1 MKILIA
7 SLYLPYPD
15 MPHGG
20 GQDLF
25 GLIEALGERHTISVI
40 SFADQAQAAH
50 AESLRSYVADLQLVM
65 PSATLGQKL
74 DSAFNALRRGAW
86 QNWGQRADR
95 EMRHAIAD
103 RARREQADVLL
114 CVWTQMGRYL
124 DAALPDT
131 LRVLDEVDVRFLV
144 EQAAAAGH
152 WWRSIRAA
160 LRRRQ
165 ELAYCH
171 STDLVLTR
179 SARDLAVL
187 QRQCPDPVGL
197 VLPPVA
203 HASAFADI
211 RPDESEPCR
220 VLFVGAMDRARNQ
233 TAVRWLVNEI
243 WPRVHATQPEAA
255 LRIVGAN
262 PPPNIR
268 ALAKM
273 PGVQVTGWVSDLRSE
288 YARARVIVAPMRSEA
303 GALNK
308 VMDGLAAGR
317 PIVATTLANVGIGAP
332 PETIHLADDADAFAH
347 AVVQLLEQ
355 KDEWR
360 YAARAGRQFALATF
374 DWPTAVRR
382 FESTLF
388 QLVHQKK
395 AQSKCARVLSLSS
408 SIGTTSKTHWLV

>member
-7 SLYLPYPD
+7 TLYLPYPNV
-15 MPHGG
+15 PHGG

-25 GLIEALGERHTISVI
+25 CLIEALGKRHAISVV
-40 SFADQAQAAH
+40 SFADQDQAAH
-50 AESLRSYVADLQLVM
+50 TESLRPYVADLQLVM
-65 PSATLGQKL
+65 PAATLCQKL
-74 DSAFNALRRGAW
+74 DSAFTALRRRAW
-86 QNWGQRADR
+86 RNWGRRADR
-95 EMRHAIAD
+95 EMRQAIAD
-103 RARREQADVLL
+103 RARREQADALL

-124 DAALPDT
+124 DAAPPGV

-144 EQAAAAGH
+144 EQAAAAGQ
-152 WWRSIRAA
+152 WWLSARAA
-160 LRRRQ
+160 LRRKQ
-165 ELAYCH
+165 ELAYCR

-187 QRQCPDPVGL
+187 QWKCPDPVGL

-203 HASAFADI
+203 HVSAFADI

-233 TAVRWLVNEI
+233 AATRWLVNEI
-243 WPRVHATQPEAA
+243 WPRVRAAHPEAT

-262 PPPNIR
+262 PPPNIQS
-268 ALAKM
+268 LAKM

-288 YARARVIVAPMRSEA
+288 YARARVIVAPVRSEA

-308 VMDGLAAGR
+308 VIDGLAAGR
-317 PIVATTLANVGIGAP
+317 PVVATTSANAGIGAP
-332 PETIHLADDADAFAH
+332 PETIRLADDTDSFAH

-355 KDEWR
+355 EDEWR
-360 YAARAGRQFALATF
+360 YAARAGRHFALATF

-388 QLVHQKK
+388 QLANQK
-395 AQSKCARVLSLSS
+395 RVQN
-408 SIGTTSKTHWLV
+408 G